1 VENPGDGEG
10 MRVGRRKIRKKGS
23 RLRKK
28 MVKEGK
34 QARISRYRW
43 TAKIASVPIGAGTK
57 SILLIIRLI
66 FLFPCAYDFS
76 VALQKNLGVDRA
88 GAAG

>member
-43 TAKIASVPIGAGTK
+43 TAKIASVPIGAG
-57 SILLIIRLI
+57 I
-66 FLFPCAYDFS
+66 FFYIFDKKMQA
-76 VALQKNLGVDRA
+76 KIK
-88 GAAG
+88 